1 MLKFSLGPIL
11 YFWPK
16 TKVEQFYRQAAESE
30 VDVVYLG
37 ETVCSKRREL
47 RLNDYLSI
55 AHQLRE
61 AGKEV
66 VLSTMTLLESP
77 ADLRELQRY
86 CDNGEFTLEANDFGA
101 IGLLQEQGLPF
112 VAGAAIN
119 CYNQHTLRRLV
130 NMGMRRWLMPVELS
144 RDWLAQILAQP
155 ETHECRDAF
164 EVEVFGFGH
173 LPLAW
178 SARCFTA
185 RSENRPKDQCDLCC
199 IKYPSGRPVYNQEGE
214 RLFTLNGIQTQS
226 GDRYNLVNEMA
237 GMDGLVDVVRLSPQ
251 PEETFDW
258 LETFRRACKEPHR
271 QPLEPGDVNG
281 YWHTMAGIV
290 QVPVESDV

>member
-1 MLKFSLGPIL
+1 MMKFSLGPVL
-11 YFWPK
+11 FFWPK
-16 TKVEQFYRQAAESE
+16 TQMQAFYRQAAESA

-37 ETVCSKRREL
+37 ETVCPKRREL
-47 RLNDYLSI
+47 RLADYLAI

-77 ADLRELQRY
+77 ADLRELRRY
-86 CDNGEFTLEANDFGA
+86 CDNGDFLVEANDFGA
-101 IGLLQEQGLPF
+101 IGILHEQGLPF

-119 CYNQHTLRRLV
+119 CYNHHSLRRLIG
-130 NMGMRRWLMPVELS
+130 MGLRRWVPPVELS
-144 RDWLAQILAQP
+144 REWLAQVLSQS
-155 ETHECRDAF
+155 EVQDLRDAF

-199 IKYPSGRPVYNQEGE
+199 IKYPDGRPVYNQEEE
-214 RLFTLNGIQTQS
+214 RLFTLNGIQTLS
-226 GDRYNLVNEMA
+226 GDRYNLVNEVPTMT
-237 GMDGLVDVVRLSPQ
+237 GLVDLVRLSPQ
-251 PEETFDW
+251 PEGTFDW
-258 LETFRRACKEPHR
+258 LEAFRSAGEGAERR
-271 QPLEPGDVNG
+271 PLAAGDVNG
-281 YWHTMAGIV
+281 YWHKMAGVV
-290 QVPVESDV
+290 QLAGAED